1 MEHGQVHHPR
11 DGNNFKR
18 NIRYFE
24 ERDVKKRKENSIRN
38 NFGIVNVA
46 KRERAARCARNPG
59 YDVSVQRWR
68 EPCPRPWAFIAC
80 QDYIARSSI
89 NYTGRARWTL
99 YPFLYSPRSRINIC
113 PNRGEKKL
121 MLYTQNIDAIF
132 PIVNISLQCGYRV
145 KPG

>member
-38 NFGIVNVA
+38 NFGIVNRCEA

-113 PNRGEKKL
+113 PNREK
-121 MLYTQNIDAIF
+121 IDAIYTKYRCY
-132 PIVNISLQCGYRV
+132 ISNRQYLPAVWLQG
-145 KPG
+145 